1 MTVKDTDEVKL
12 DSFAL
17 VSIALHALDGPTT
30 SQRIALV
37 SFLLD
42 LLKDMQ
48 QVKGETAT
56 DLMVLLSLL
65 NLLYEY
71 ENLFDAKCDTSF
83 LIFSSDILGQFLKE
97 VLGDLKLHS
106 QVYNVVR
113 ASTGPEAH
121 SKERPGEGLHGEF

>member
-1 MTVKDTDEVKL
+1 MFSTLEPLKRKLEAEIEAGPKKGLKGLLTVKDTDEVKL
-12 DSFAL
+12 DAFAL

-65 NLLYEY
+65 NLL
-71 ENLFDAKCDTSF
+71 
-83 LIFSSDILGQFLKE
+83 
-97 VLGDLKLHS
+97 
-106 QVYNVVR
+106 
-113 ASTGPEAH
+113 
-121 SKERPGEGLHGEF
+121 